1 MTSATTT
8 TAETL
13 ATINAFNTAFNSHDV
28 AAIMALMTDDV
39 LFENTSPFPDGTRYE
54 GQTAVAR
61 FWTELFTST
70 PSAHFAAEEIVGA
83 GDRAV
88 VRWRYSWSNPDGGD
102 GHIRGIDLFRVR
114 DGKVAEKLSYVKG

>member
-1 MTSATTT
+1 MTTATTT
-8 TAETL
+8 TEETL
-13 ATINAFNTAFNSHDV
+13 ATIDAFNAAFNTHDV

-39 LFENTSPFPDGTRYE
+39 IFENTSPFPDGTRYQ
-54 GQTAVAR
+54 GQEAVGA

-70 PSAHFAAEEIVGA
+70 PSAYFAAEEIVGA

-88 VRWRYSWSNPDGGD
+88 VRWRYSWTNAEGE